1 MGYGTATV
9 TYNGSNGCV
18 LNSIVT
24 VNTLPSV
31 SPITGPSSVAHLSS
45 ITLSDITLGGA
56 WSSTTPT
63 IASIGSASGIVTG
76 VATAGT
82 TTISYLITDGFGCKN
97 AATKIVTVT
106 ATSPHPGETTVG
118 ATTTIVVGGSVD
130 LFDEFGSG
138 AWSSNNISVATV
150 DENGSVAAISAG
162 IAEITHLVALSN
174 GETATTVTPVIVSQR
189 YADLRIVPNPNNGT
203 LTVKGVLGAASDE
216 DVMLEITNVLG
227 QVVYKK
233 QMTASEGRVNELIS
247 LSSAL
252 ANGMYMLT
260 VHTGVESKVLHF
272 VIEK

>member
-1 MGYGTATV
+1 M
-9 TYNGSNGCV
+9 
-18 LNSIVT
+18 
-24 VNTLPSV
+24 
-31 SPITGPSSVAHLSS
+31 
-45 ITLSDITLGGA
+45 
-56 WSSTTPT
+56 
-63 IASIGSASGIVTG
+63 
-76 VATAGT
+76 
-82 TTISYLITDGFGCKN
+82 
-97 AATKIVTVT
+97 
-106 ATSPHPGETTVG
+106 
-118 ATTTIVVGGSVD
+118 D